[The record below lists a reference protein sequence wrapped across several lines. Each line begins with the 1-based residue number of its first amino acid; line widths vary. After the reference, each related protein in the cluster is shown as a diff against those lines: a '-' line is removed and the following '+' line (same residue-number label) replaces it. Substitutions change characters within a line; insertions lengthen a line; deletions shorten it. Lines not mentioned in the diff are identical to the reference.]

1 MNFYQNDQA
10 SLASFTSTST
20 ETLILV
26 FRISAGESEGEVQL
40 LAAVIQDPVQDS
52 AVPRVGRGAC
62 AVDPAR
68 QVPGD
73 AGPAAAARGPAAAA
87 RARRAVAA
95 AAPLQPPQE
104 RAQHPPLRQHE
115 PRARCLQEE
124 AQLPGGGSS
133 PGPGANK
140 LFQHF

>member
-1 MNFYQNDQA
+1 MNFYLNDQA

-40 LAAVIQDPVQDS
+40 LAAVIQDSVQDS

-73 AGPAAAARGPAAAA
+73 AGPAAAAR
-87 RARRAVAA
+87 ARRAVAA
-95 AAPLQPPQE
+95 AAPLHPPQE

-124 AQLPGGGSS
+124 AQLPGGRQS
-133 PGPGANK
+133 PEPGANK
-140 LFQHF
+140 LFQPF